1 MSEENRSKYDYR
13 KKTQNKGRSINKMR
27 DKKNNQKSYFNEDVA
42 NELPEGAYVNLKE
55 KPKET
60 IKESISDDQVSV
72 SKEDPKDPNLED
84 PEDPEDPEDEYEKFD
99 PSYFDQEIAK

>member
-1 MSEENRSKYDYR
+1 MSDENRSKYDYR

-60 IKESISDDQVSV
+60 IKESTPDDQVSV
-72 SKEDPKDPNLED
+72 SKDPNLG
-84 PEDPEDPEDEYEKFD
+84 DPEDEYEKFD